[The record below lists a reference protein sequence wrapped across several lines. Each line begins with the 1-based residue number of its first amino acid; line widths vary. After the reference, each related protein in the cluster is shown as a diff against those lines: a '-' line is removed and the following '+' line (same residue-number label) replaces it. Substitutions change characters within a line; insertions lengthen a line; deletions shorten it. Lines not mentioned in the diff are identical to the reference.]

1 MSESE
6 RRRIRPSE
14 AVYTFVSTM
23 EDAHAVAR
31 HIVLSF
37 PQGTLVGFNQS
48 ARGEGYIMADPA
60 VDVST
65 VVQQVTGT
73 SPIRVVAWADIE
85 SESDG
90 IGVPQNI

>member
-1 MSESE
+1 
-6 RRRIRPSE
+6 
-14 AVYTFVSTM
+14 
-23 EDAHAVAR
+23 
-31 HIVLSF
+31 
-37 PQGTLVGFNQS
+37 
-48 ARGEGYIMADPA
+48 MADPA